1 MSGDTLGDR
10 MKLYEQVTR
19 TVLPPHS
26 LTVLRVDGRAF
37 HSYLRSASKPYDVG
51 FLADMQAVGAAM
63 CQELSGAVF
72 AYGQSDEVSV
82 LLSDL
87 GPQSQPWF
95 GGVAQKMASV
105 AAGLA
110 TAALINRRG
119 TAGRP
124 HFDARVFTLPTAVE
138 VGNYFVWRQ
147 RDAVRNSVSMAAQAR
162 FSHRQLHGRSSTDMQ
177 AMLLAE
183 HGICWDDYPEETK
196 LGWVVTRSVREGEVR
211 YTDKRSGVEQVTTAV
226 RTFWE
231 AGAAP
236 RFTVGEGFLAGQFD
250 HGYAE
255 RAHTA

>member
-1 MSGDTLGDR
+1 MSGDLLGDR
-10 MKLYEQVTR
+10 MKEYEQVTR

-37 HSYLRSASKPYDVG
+37 HSYLRSATRPYDLG
-51 FLADMQAVGAAM
+51 FLADMQAVGADL
-63 CQELSGAVF
+63 CRELDGAVF

-82 LLSDL
+82 LLSDRES
-87 GPQSQPWF
+87 QSQAWF

-110 TAALINRRG
+110 TAALIARRG
-119 TAGRP
+119 PAGRP

-138 VGNYFVWRQ
+138 VGNYFIWRQ
-147 RDAVRNSVSMAAQAR
+147 RDAVRNSVSIAAQAR
-162 FSHRQLHGRSSTDMQ
+162 FSHGQLHGRNSTGMR

-183 HGICWDDYPEETK
+183 HGINWDDYPEETK

-211 YTDKRSGVEQVTTAV
+211 YTDRRFGAEQVTTAV

-231 AGAAP
+231 AGPAP
-236 RFTVGEGFLAGQFD
+236 QFTVGEGFLADQLD
-250 HGYAE
+250 HE
-255 RAHTA
+255 VRAS